1 MICESV
7 FSTDFKRSL
16 KIISDLLV
24 FVRKL
29 DNKQAV
35 AIAFL
40 KINKNLVDQVIM
52 LHSCEEYS
60 FFYLSL

>member
-24 FVRKL
+24 L

-52 LHSCEEYS
+52 LHSCEQYS